1 MRFVF
6 DSINASS
13 SNSFGGFL
21 SPLLSALAF
30 LLPAFLPSPAIVISQ
45 AIKTTR
51 RSGRDSL
58 DENQRSRDRP
68 NHMSRAQDV
77 MTNLLACADIRINGT
92 RPWDI
97 QVHDRRFFSR
107 VLGSGTLGFGESYMD
122 GWWDCDALDEM
133 CCRAIRANLENRFA
147 FGLPNVWAL
156 LTALIVNQQTR
167 RRSRKVGRV
176 HYDLSNDFFEAM
188 LDPNMQY
195 SCALF
200 AEGDDLASAQLRKL
214 DWICQRLHLR
224 PGLRLLDIGCGWG
237 GLARYAARH
246 HGCQVLG
253 ITISREQLV
262 YAQCWCRGLD
272 VEIQLRDY
280 REITERFDRIVSVG
294 MVEHVGYKNYRTYM
308 RAAARSLGED
318 GLFLCQGICG
328 NFPGFHTDPW
338 IKRYIFPN
346 SVLPSLAGLTR
357 AAEGV
362 LILEAVKNVGPNYA
376 PTLLA
381 WEENFRRAW
390 PRFADRYGER
400 FRRMWRFYLLS
411 CAGAF
416 RARSLQV
423 FSILFSNRIGN

>member
-1 MRFVF
+1 
-6 DSINASS
+6 
-13 SNSFGGFL
+13 
-21 SPLLSALAF
+21 
-30 LLPAFLPSPAIVISQ
+30 
-45 AIKTTR
+45 
-51 RSGRDSL
+51 
-58 DENQRSRDRP
+58 
-68 NHMSRAQDV
+68 MSRVQDV
-77 MTNLLACADIRINGT
+77 ITNLLAFADIRVNGA

-97 QVHDRRFFSR
+97 QVHDQRFFGR
-107 VLGSGTLGFGESYMD
+107 LLASGTLGFGESYMD

-133 CCRAIRANLENRFA
+133 CCRAIHAGLEKRFA
-147 FGLPNVWAL
+147 FRLPNVWAV
-156 LTALIVNQQTR
+156 LTALFANQQTLR
-167 RRSRKVGRV
+167 RARKVGRV

-214 DWICQRLHLR
+214 DWICERLRLR

-246 HGCQVLG
+246 YCCQVVG
-253 ITISREQLV
+253 ITISQEQFR
-262 YAQCWCRGLD
+262 YAQRWCRGLD

-280 REITERFDRIVSVG
+280 REVTERFDRVVSVG

-308 RAAARSLGED
+308 RAAARCLNNE
-318 GLFLCQGICG
+318 GLFLCQGICRNSSVVG
-328 NFPGFHTDPW
+328 GDPW

-346 SVLPSLAGLTR
+346 SMLPSLARLTR

-362 LILEAVKNVGPNYA
+362 FIVEDVKNIGPNYD

-423 FSILFSNRIGN
+423 FSILFSKERAANMSDVRDQRQAASSSRTAVLERTALL

>member
-1 MRFVF
+1 MRSC
-6 DSINASS
+6 D
-13 SNSFGGFL
+13 
-21 SPLLSALAF
+21 
-30 LLPAFLPSPAIVISQ
+30 
-45 AIKTTR
+45 
-51 RSGRDSL
+51 RS
-58 DENQRSRDRP
+58 
-68 NHMSRAQDV
+68 NHMSKAQDV
-77 MTNLLACADIRINGT
+77 MTNLLALADIRVNGV
-92 RPWDI
+92 RLWDI
-97 QVHDRRFFSR
+97 QVHDQRFFSR
-107 VLGSGTLGFGESYMD
+107 VLASGTLGFGESYMD

-133 CCRAIRANLENRFA
+133 CCRAIRAGLEKRFE
-147 FGLPNVWAL
+147 FRLPNVWAF
-156 LTALIVNQQTR
+156 LTAVLVNQQTSP
-167 RRSRKVGRV
+167 RSRKVGRA

-214 DWICQRLHLR
+214 GWICERLRLR

-237 GLARYAARH
+237 GLARYAASRY
-246 HGCQVLG
+246 GCHVVG
-253 ITISREQLV
+253 ITVSREQFQ
-262 YAQCWCRGLD
+262 YAQRWCRGLD

-280 REITERFDRIVSVG
+280 GEVTGHFDRAVSIG
-294 MVEHVGYKNYRTYM
+294 MVEHVGYRNYRTYM

-328 NFPGFHTDPW
+328 NVSRVHADPW
-338 IKRYIFPN
+338 IERYIFPN
-346 SVLPSLAGLTR
+346 SMLPSLAQLTR
-357 AAEGV
+357 AAESV
-362 LILEAVKNVGPNYA
+362 FIVEDVKNIGPNYD

-390 PRFADRYGER
+390 TRFADRYGER

-423 FSILFSNRIGN
+423 YSILFSKEDAAIASDVRDQRQTASSSRTAVPELSALPEPLIRQRIGSPPRTAAFCP

>member
-1 MRFVF
+1 
-6 DSINASS
+6 
-13 SNSFGGFL
+13 
-21 SPLLSALAF
+21 
-30 LLPAFLPSPAIVISQ
+30 
-45 AIKTTR
+45 
-51 RSGRDSL
+51 
-58 DENQRSRDRP
+58 
-68 NHMSRAQDV
+68 MSKAEDV
-77 MTNLLACADIRINGT
+77 MTNLLAFADIRIDGA
-92 RPWDI
+92 RPWDL
-97 QVHDRRFFSR
+97 QVQDRRFFSR
-107 VLGSGTLGFGESYMD
+107 ILASGTLGFGESYMD
-122 GWWDCDALDEM
+122 GWWNCEALDEM
-133 CCRAIRANLENRFA
+133 CCRAIRTGLEKRFA
-147 FGLPNVWAL
+147 FRLPNVWAL
-156 LTALIVNQQTR
+156 LTALIANQQTP

-188 LDPNMQY
+188 LDPNLQY

-214 DWICQRLHLR
+214 DWVCQRLRLR

-246 HGCQVLG
+246 YGCHVVG
-253 ITISREQLV
+253 ITISQEQCR
-262 YAQCWCRGLD
+262 YAQRWCRGLD

-280 REITERFDRIVSVG
+280 RDVTGQFDRVVSVG
-294 MVEHVGYKNYRTYM
+294 MVEHVGYKNYRTYI

-318 GLFLCQGICG
+318 GLFLCEGICG
-328 NFPGFHTDPW
+328 NVSRVHVDPW
-338 IKRYIFPN
+338 IERYIFPN
-346 SVLPSLAGLTR
+346 SMLPSLARLTR

-362 LILEAVKNVGPNYA
+362 FIVEDVKNIGPNYD

-390 PRFADRYGER
+390 PRFVDRYGER

-423 FSILFSNRIGN
+423 FSILFSKEAADANHGRDQRQAESSSSTAVLEPIALSRPLTSDI

>member
-1 MRFVF
+1 
-6 DSINASS
+6 
-13 SNSFGGFL
+13 
-21 SPLLSALAF
+21 
-30 LLPAFLPSPAIVISQ
+30 
-45 AIKTTR
+45 
-51 RSGRDSL
+51 
-58 DENQRSRDRP
+58 
-68 NHMSRAQDV
+68 MSRAQ
-77 MTNLLACADIRINGT
+77 NLLSDCLAVAGIHVNGT

-97 QVHDRRFFSR
+97 AVHDDRFFGR
-107 VLGSGTLGFGESYMD
+107 VLAFGTLGLGESYMD
-122 GWWDCDALDEM
+122 GWWDCEALDEM
-133 CCRAIRANLENRFA
+133 CCRAIRARLDRRIA
-147 FGLPNVWAL
+147 FRLPNVWAMVS
-156 LTALIVNQQTR
+156 ALFMNQQTIR
-167 RRSRKVGRV
+167 QSRKVGRV

-214 DWICQRLHLR
+214 DWICERLRLR

-237 GLARYAARH
+237 GLARYAARQY
-246 HGCQVLG
+246 GCQVVG
-253 ITISREQLV
+253 ITISREQFR
-262 YAQCWCRGLD
+262 YAQRWCRELD
-272 VEIQLRDY
+272 VEIRLRDY
-280 REITERFDRIVSVG
+280 REVTERFDRVVSVG
-294 MVEHVGYKNYRTYM
+294 MVEHVGYKNYHTYM

-328 NFPGFHTDPW
+328 NVSRVHTDPW

-346 SVLPSLAGLTR
+346 SVLPSVACLTR

-362 LILEAVKNVGPNYA
+362 FVLEDIKNIGPNYD

-381 WEENFRRAW
+381 WEQNFRRAW
-390 PRFADRYGER
+390 SRFADRYGER

-423 FSILFSNRIGN
+423 FSMLFSKQRARVGNNIGDQQEFVSSLQTEIKEPAIASDFRPLAFLL

>member
-1 MRFVF
+1 MPKAE
-6 DSINASS
+6 DA
-13 SNSFGGFL
+13 
-21 SPLLSALAF
+21 
-30 LLPAFLPSPAIVISQ
+30 
-45 AIKTTR
+45 
-51 RSGRDSL
+51 
-58 DENQRSRDRP
+58 
-68 NHMSRAQDV
+68 
-77 MTNLLACADIRINGT
+77 MTNLLAFADIRINGA
-92 RPWDI
+92 RSWDI

-107 VLGSGTLGFGESYMD
+107 VLASGTLGFGESYMD

-133 CCRAIRANLENRFA
+133 CCRAIRAQLDKRFA
-147 FGLPNVWAL
+147 FRLPNFWAL
-156 LTALIVNQQTR
+156 LTALIANQQTLR
-167 RRSRKVGRV
+167 RARKVGRV

-214 DWICQRLHLR
+214 DWVCQRLRLR

-246 HGCQVLG
+246 YGCQVVG
-253 ITISREQLV
+253 ITISREQFR
-262 YAQCWCRGLD
+262 YARRWCRGLD

-280 REITERFDRIVSVG
+280 REVNEQFDRVVSVG

-308 RAAARSLGED
+308 RAAARSLGKD

-328 NFPGFHTDPW
+328 NVSRVHADPW
-338 IKRYIFPN
+338 IERYIFPN
-346 SVLPSLAGLTR
+346 SMLPSLAHLTR

-362 LILEAVKNVGPNYA
+362 FIVEDVKNIGPNYD

-381 WEENFRRAW
+381 WEENFRCAW
-390 PRFADRYGER
+390 SSFADRYGER

-423 FSILFSNRIGN
+423 FSILFSKEATAIGSEVRGEREVASSRCTVLPEPSALL